1 MKKAVFVLLI
11 LLGCVFGYW
20 LAHENRRLLMP
31 TYVMQGPEEA
41 IRQRIVDMDGVAVGM
56 DMWQVKEAWGP
67 PEKRNIQ
74 TATRGMQKEQW
85 VYGDKCLHFTNG
97 VLTSWQSREA
107 LRGYPDEPGG
117 ER

>member
-11 LLGCVFGYW
+11 LLGFVFGYW
-20 LAHENRRLLMP
+20 LARENRRLLMP
-31 TYVMQGPEEA
+31 TGVMQAPEEA
-41 IRQRIVDMDGVAVGM
+41 TRQQIVDMDGVAVGM

-74 TATRGMQKEQW
+74 TATPGVQKEQW
-85 VYGDKCLHFTNG
+85 VYSDKCLHFTNG

-107 LRGYPDEPGG
+107 LRGYRDEPGG